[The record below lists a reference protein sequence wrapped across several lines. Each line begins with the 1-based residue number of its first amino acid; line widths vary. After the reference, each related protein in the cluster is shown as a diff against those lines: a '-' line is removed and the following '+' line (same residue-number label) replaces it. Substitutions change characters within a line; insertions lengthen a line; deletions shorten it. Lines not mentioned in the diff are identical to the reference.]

1 MDGRTWLYR
10 GRTLG
15 VVRIDGEFAELAFD
29 REGESVNKLDTL
41 AMDELRAAT
50 AAIAAIAA
58 QGALRGLLVTSAKP
72 VFIVGADIGEFGA
85 MFRLSVDAMAAQIAD
100 SNAVFTAFEDLA
112 LPTVAA
118 INGYALGGGL
128 EFALSAA
135 LRVMSDEAQVGVP
148 EVKLGIFP
156 GFGGTVRLPRVAG
169 AAVALEWVTGGRS
182 YKPALALAAGVV
194 DEVVAAPALRDAA
207 LALLRRA
214 AAGEIDWHARQQRK
228 REPIGVE
235 PQAPY
240 ETTLAALEAKRHLHQ
255 GAAATALA
263 LMRRGAALNRADAL
277 VAEHRAFAEVART
290 QAASSLV
297 QTFMSEQQLRK
308 LNKQRAAAARTVR
321 HGAVVGAGV
330 MGTGIA
336 QVSALAG
343 VAVRLTDVDGGRV
356 DRAFTALG
364 EQLARQVQR
373 GRLKPE
379 RAAAA
384 RAAVTPQIDHAGFDA
399 IDFAVEAVVERLD
412 VKREV
417 LAAVE
422 RDAGGDAVLAS
433 NTSSFRIDDL
443 AQALQRPQNLVGLHF
458 FNPVPAMAL
467 VEVVRGR
474 RSSDAAVATAVGYA
488 NAIGKTPVVVADVP
502 GFLVNRVLTPYM
514 RAFLQLV
521 EEGVDYAAI
530 DRAME
535 AFGWPLGP
543 AALQDLA
550 GIDVGAAACDEISA
564 GYAERMPPLPRNA
577 LRLLADAGRLG
588 RKSGGGF
595 YRYPG
600 GAQAQR
606 EPADE
611 ARALLAAIQ
620 PAGAHAT
627 LDDAA
632 IVERLMLPLI
642 IEAVRALDEGVV
654 ANACELD
661 LALLLGLG
669 FPAYLGGALKYADWL
684 GAAEVVCRADAL
696 AHLGPA
702 YRATD
707 GLRERARAGTRFY
720 AS

>member
-1 MDGRTWLYR
+1 MEAGTWLYR
-10 GRTLG
+10 GRALG
-15 VVRIDGEFAELAFD
+15 VARIDGECAELVFD
-29 REGESVNKLDTL
+29 REGVSVNKLDTL
-41 AMDELRAAT
+41 AMTELRAAT
-50 AAIAAIAA
+50 GAIAAIAA

-85 MFRLSVDAMAAQIAD
+85 MFQLGVDAMAAQIAA

-169 AAVALEWVTGGRS
+169 AAVALEWITGGRS
-182 YKPALALAAGVV
+182 YKAAQALAAGVV
-194 DEVVAAPALRDAA
+194 DEIVAAPALRDAA

-214 AAGEIDWHARQQRK
+214 AAGGIDWRARQQRK
-228 REPIGVE
+228 RDAIGVE
-235 PQAPY
+235 AQAPY
-240 ETTLAALEAKRHLHQ
+240 ETTLAALEAQRHLHQ

-263 LMRRGAALNRADAL
+263 LLRRGAALDRADAL
-277 VAEHRAFAEVART
+277 AAEHRAFAEVART

-297 QTFMSEQQLRK
+297 QTFISEQQLRK
-308 LNKQRAAAARTVR
+308 LNQQRAGAARPVR
-321 HGAVVGAGV
+321 RCAVVGAGV
-330 MGTGIA
+330 MGAGIA
-336 QVSALAG
+336 QASALAG
-343 VAVRLTDVDGGRV
+343 VAVRLTDLDGGRL
-356 DRAFTALG
+356 DRAVTSIG
-364 EQLARQVQR
+364 EQLERQVQR

-384 RAAVTPQIDHAGFDA
+384 RAAVAPQIDHAGFDA
-399 IDFAVEAVVERLD
+399 IDFAVEAVVEHLE

-417 LAAVE
+417 LAAIE
-422 RDAGGDAVLAS
+422 RDSGADAVLAS
-433 NTSSFRIDDL
+433 NTSSLRIDAL

-467 VEVVRGR
+467 VEVVRGA
-474 RSSDAAVATAVGYA
+474 RSSEAALATAVGYA
-488 NAIGKTPVVVADVP
+488 QAIGKTPVVVADVP

-550 GIDVGAAACDEISA
+550 GIDVVAAACDEISA
-564 GYAERMPPLPRNA
+564 GYAERMPPLPRHA
-577 LRLLADAGRLG
+577 LRLLAD
-588 RKSGGGF
+588 
-595 YRYPG
+595 
-600 GAQAQR
+600 
-606 EPADE
+606 
-611 ARALLAAIQ
+611 
-620 PAGAHAT
+620 
-627 LDDAA
+627 
-632 IVERLMLPLI
+632 
-642 IEAVRALDEGVV
+642 
-654 ANACELD
+654 
-661 LALLLGLG
+661 
-669 FPAYLGGALKYADWL
+669 
-684 GAAEVVCRADAL
+684 
-696 AHLGPA
+696 
-702 YRATD
+702 
-707 GLRERARAGTRFY
+707 
-720 AS
+720 